1 MSDKVHAVTDA
12 NFDAEVLKSETP
24 VFVDFWATWCPPC
37 KIVGPIV
44 DELAEEMEGKL
55 KVCKVNVDEN
65 QQTAQAYGI
74 KAIPTLMLFKN
85 GGAVKTMVG
94 AHPKEEIKKEIESE
108 L

>member
-1 MSDKVHAVTDA
+1 MSDKVHNISDA
-12 NFDAEVLKSETP
+12 NFDSEVLKSETP

-44 DELAEEMEGKL
+44 EEIAEEMEGKV

-65 QQTAQAYGI
+65 QHTAQSYGI

-85 GGAVKTMVG
+85 GSAVKTLVG

>member
-1 MSDKVHAVTDA
+1 MSDKVHSITDA

-24 VFVDFWATWCPPC
+24 VFVDFWADWCPPC

-44 DELAEEMEGKL
+44 DEIAEEMEGQV
-55 KVCKVNVDEN
+55 KVCKVNVDES
-65 QQTAQAYGI
+65 QQTAQSYGI
-74 KAIPTLMLFKN
+74 KAIPTLILFKN
-85 GGAVKTMVG
+85 GSAVKTMVG

>member
-1 MSDKVHAVTDA
+1 MSDKVHAITDA
-12 NFDAEVLKSETP
+12 SFDVEVLKSEIP

-44 DELAEEMEGKL
+44 DELAEELEGKL

-65 QQTAQAYGI
+65 QQTAQTYGI
-74 KAIPTLMLFKN
+74 KAIPTLMLFK
-85 GGAVKTMVG
+85 GGSAVKTMVG
-94 AHPKEEIKKEIESE
+94 ALPKGEIKKEIEPE

>member
-1 MSDKVHAVTDA
+1 MSDKVHNISDA
-12 NFDAEVLKSETP
+12 NFDSEVLKSETP

-44 DELAEEMEGKL
+44 EEIAEEMEGKV

-65 QQTAQAYGI
+65 QQTAQSYGI

-85 GGAVKTMVG
+85 GSAVKTLVG

>member
-1 MSDKVHAVTDA
+1 MSDKVHTVTDA

-24 VFVDFWATWCPPC
+24 VFVDFWANWCPPC

-44 DELAEEMEGKL
+44 DEIAHELDGKL
-55 KVCKVNVDEN
+55 KVCKVNVDDS

-74 KAIPTLMLFKN
+74 RAIPTLMLFKN
-85 GGAVKTMVG
+85 GSAVKTLVG
-94 AHPKEEIKKEIESE
+94 AHPKEELKKEIESE

>member
-1 MSDKVHAVTDA
+1 MSDKVHNINDA
-12 NFDAEVLKSETP
+12 NFDSEVLKSETP

-44 DELAEEMEGKL
+44 EEIAEEMEGKV

-65 QQTAQAYGI
+65 QQTAQSYGI

-85 GGAVKTMVG
+85 GSAVKTLVG

>member
-1 MSDKVHAVTDA
+1 MSEKVHTVTDA

-24 VFVDFWATWCPPC
+24 VFVDFWANWCPPC

-44 DELAEEMEGKL
+44 DEIAHELDGKL
-55 KVCKVNVDEN
+55 KVCKVNVDDS

-74 KAIPTLMLFKN
+74 RAIPTLMLFKN
-85 GGAVKTMVG
+85 GSAVKTLVG
-94 AHPKEEIKKEIESE
+94 AHPKEELKKEIESE

>member
-1 MSDKVHAVTDA
+1 MSDKVRSVTDA
-12 NFDAEVLKSETP
+12 DFDKEVLKSETP

-44 DELAEEMEGKL
+44 DEIAEEMEGKL

-65 QQTAQAYGI
+65 QQTAQSFGI
-74 KAIPTLMLFKN
+74 RAIPTLMLFKN
-85 GGAVKTMVG
+85 GDAVKTMVG
-94 AHPKEEIKKEIESE
+94 AHPKEDIKKEIESE

>member
-1 MSDKVHAVTDA
+1 MSEKVHAVTDA
-12 NFDAEVLKSETP
+12 SFDAEVLKSETP

-65 QQTAQAYGI
+65 QQTAQTYGI
-74 KAIPTLMLFKN
+74 RAIPTLMLFK
-85 GGAVKTMVG
+85 GGSAVKTMVG
-94 AHPKEEIKKEIESE
+94 AHPKDEIKREIESE

>member
-1 MSDKVHAVTDA
+1 MSDKVHAITDA
-12 NFDAEVLKSETP
+12 NFDAEVLKSEIP

-44 DELAEEMEGKL
+44 DELAEELEGKL

-65 QQTAQAYGI
+65 QQISQSYWI

-85 GGAVKTMVG
+85 GSAVKTLVG
-94 AHPKEEIKKEIESE
+94 AHPKEEIKKEIEPE